1 MRFVTVN
8 SGSKRSNNFFP
19 VNVNRKPAAK
29 NCTPKST
36 AKNRPAVNII
46 ETEDDY
52 RIELA
57 APGLGKEDF
66 DLKVDNSVLTIS
78 AKKETEQQE
87 GEKYTRREFNYGNFA
102 HSFSL
107 SEVIDLE
114 RINAAFNQGILVVT
128 LAKKEEAKPQ
138 PAKKIEIA

>member
-8 SGSKRSNNFFP
+8 PAYRTKRRN
-19 VNVNRKPAAK
+19 AAT
-29 NCTPKST
+29 CTPKST
-36 AKNRPAVNII
+36 IKNRPAVNII
-46 ETEDDY
+46 ETDDNY

-66 DLKVDNSVLTIS
+66 HLNVEDSVLTIS
-78 AKKETEQQE
+78 AKKEMEKKE
-87 GEKYTRREFNYGNFA
+87 GENFTRREFNYNEFT

-114 RINAAFNQGILVVT
+114 QISAVFNQGILVVT

-138 PAKKIEIA
+138 PARKIEIA

>member
-1 MRFVTVN
+1 MRLVTVN
-8 SGSKRSNNFFP
+8 PAQRTKR
-19 VNVNRKPAAK
+19 RPATA
-29 NCTPKST
+29 CTPKST
-36 AKNRPAVNII
+36 IKSRPAVNII

-66 DLKVDNSVLTIS
+66 NLNVENSVLTIS
-78 AKKETEQQE
+78 AKKEIAKKE
-87 GEKYTRREFNYGNFA
+87 GEKFTRREFNYGTFK
-102 HSFSL
+102 HTFSL

-114 RINAAFNQGILVVT
+114 QINAKVNNGILIVT